1 MNKLRDM
8 LENGKKIKGT
18 LCCLTDPAIC
28 EIFGNV
34 GFDCVW
40 IDMEHTYMSTKEV
53 LCHLNAA
60 RSSGISSLV
69 RVPQDDLTFT
79 KKVMELGP
87 DAMLF
92 PFVQTKEETER
103 LIKYTLYPP
112 DGTRGFGPMRAIKYG
127 GLDAKEYSKNQSFEM
142 LRFVQIESKN
152 FIDELPEIVKIP
164 HLDGFVFGPN
174 DLSGSINEF
183 LDVFGENTV
192 NEINRAMK
200 IIKENGK
207 YVGLAGGMDEATVK
221 FWSQFDFDMIFA
233 GGDWNYIFD
242 ASKKTLGYLKDN
254 FSK

>member
-1 MNKLRDM
+1 MNKLREM
-8 LENGKKIKGT
+8 LEKNKKVNGT
-18 LCCLTDPAIC
+18 LACLTDPAIC
-28 EIFGNV
+28 EIFGNA

-40 IDMEHTYMSTKEV
+40 IDMEHSYMSLKDV

-60 RSSGISSLV
+60 KSTGMAALV

-79 KKVMELGP
+79 KKIMELGP
-87 DAMLF
+87 DAILF
-92 PFVQTKEETER
+92 PFVQTKEEVER

-112 DGTRGFGPMRAIKYG
+112 EGTRGFGPMRAIKYG
-127 GLDAKEYSKNQSFEM
+127 ALDAKEYSRKQSFEM

-152 FIDELPEIVKIP
+152 FIDELPEIVKNPYI
-164 HLDGFVFGPN
+164 DGFIFGPN

-183 LDVFGENTV
+183 LEVFGENTV
-192 NEINRAMK
+192 NEIKRAMK
-200 IIKENGK
+200 IIKESGK
-207 YVGLAGGMDEATVK
+207 YTGLAGGFDEKTIK

-242 ASKKTLGYLKDN
+242 AGKKTLECLKEN